1 MSLPIIAV
9 LRRRK
14 EESTRVLEDFYV
26 RGATTPESGDSSSSG
41 TVTPSPASPGAKYEK
56 RVVVT
61 KTVVEE
67 DLGYPS
73 VPLTGREEPVASDE
87 PVAATTKKA
96 PTAGGEPAL
105 SSTDEETPANMG
117 DEPVAATTKKAPTAG
132 GEPALSSTDEETP
145 ANMGDEPVAAATKK
159 APTVGGAPALSST
172 DEEMEPVAEPAVEPT
187 GEEEETEPTPVD
199 EPEPAAEE
207 PAAADVE
214 VMEVK
219 KEVEVITLSSTS
231 SESEASSQQAK
242 RKRQGDGQESRPS
255 RRKKAK
261 TAVPTMEDF
270 AKLQATVR
278 ELQAK
283 LEAAEGAGGAD
294 DPESDAETEA
304 EAHLPSRI
312 ILDFPAEASSIKYN
326 KIEQALPL
334 NTNEEFENILSDTDG
349 QECLDRIIDQIIVEE
364 LTSDNKRKKRWISKV
379 VHTLFSN
386 YYITR
391 FKVYYGRENYT
402 QKAGTA
408 MEKGVFDWLEASVM
422 STIRA
427 LGLDEDTYSW
437 RKFVLKM
444 RDVWRYTRS
453 NVKKRKEEKEEKEG
467 KKQ

>member
-73 VPLTGREEPVASDE
+73 VPLTGREEPVAS
-87 PVAATTKKA
+87 
-96 PTAGGEPAL
+96 
-105 SSTDEETPANMG
+105 

-364 LTSDNKRKKRWISKV
+364 LTSDNNERKKRWISKV